1 MKIKG
6 IVFCFYVA
14 CAALFAARS
23 GTGSGP
29 ALKPAGAGG
38 AAPLYF
44 IANDGQTDAAALF
57 YAHTPSYTIWLTR
70 EGLIFDRI
78 EKEKNGG
85 TSRSVTGLAFKN
97 VNKNFEVMASD
108 PSAYRV
114 SYFYGRDESE
124 WKTDI
129 PTSRVVLYKNLYNGI
144 DLKVYSTA
152 GQIEYDWIVSPGARP
167 EQIQFAFS
175 GKDKGRLN
183 GEGSLAVETPAGR
196 ILHRKPR
203 AHQMIADR
211 RVDVEAAFCKTGD
224 GAFGFTLEA
233 FDRRHELVI
242 DPLVLAYSTYL
253 GGHNEDFALNLAVDP
268 TGAIYICGETHSSDF
283 PPVTQTL
290 PRSDVFITKLSPDG
304 KSLIYSAFFPS
315 GYSHE
320 IMGIAVDAKGF
331 VYLAGATKSSKF
343 PVKNAF
349 QAKAGGGGV
358 DGFILKLAR
367 SGKSLVYSSYIGGTK
382 SEECAAV
389 YADASGAA
397 YLAGS
402 TTSPDFPTKNAFQKP
417 HGGIRRDAFLAKV
430 APAGTSLVYSTCLGT
445 TGDEICQGLAVEADG
460 SATIAG
466 NTTSSVFPV
475 KSAFQKS
482 YAGNWDGFVTK
493 FSPTGDSL
501 VYSSYLG
508 GPGYD
513 GIYNMGMDAGGAVY
527 LVGFTQGSFPLK
539 NAFQKTRKGGSDAF
553 VAKIEPNGKAIAY
566 SSYLGG
572 AGSDFAS
579 AVAVDGDG
587 AAHVVGGTGS
597 ANFPVKSP
605 YQAARRGSYDGFLTI
620 VDPGGLKLLSSTYL
634 GGSYRD
640 SVLEIA
646 LDTSGAVYLCGMTNS
661 LDFPTLGPY
670 QKALAGDA
678 DAFVVKFSRGDD

>member
-1 MKIKG
+1 MKMKG
-6 IVFCFYVA
+6 VVFCLCLA
-14 CAALFAARS
+14 SAALFAAQS
-23 GTGSGP
+23 GTGPGP
-29 ALKPAGAGG
+29 ALEPAGAGG

-44 IANDGQTDAAALF
+44 IANSGQTDAAALF
-57 YAHTPSYTIWLTR
+57 YARTPGYTLWLNR
-70 EGLIFDRI
+70 EGFLFDRI
-78 EKEKNGG
+78 EKDKNGG
-85 TSRSVTGLAFKN
+85 TSRSVSGLVFKN
-97 VNKNFEVMASD
+97 ANKNFEVMASD

-129 PTSRVVLYKNLYNGI
+129 PTSGVVLYKNLYDGI

-152 GQIEYDWIVSPGARP
+152 GQIEYDWIVGAGARP
-167 EQIQFAFS
+167 EQIQFAYS
-175 GKDKGRLN
+175 GENKARLD
-183 GEGSLAVETPAGR
+183 GEGNLAVDTPAGR

-203 AHQMIADR
+203 AHQVIGSR
-211 RVDVEAAFCKTGD
+211 RVNVEAAFRETED
-224 GAFGFTLEA
+224 GAYGFAVGA
-233 FDRRHELVI
+233 FDRRCELVI

-253 GGHNEDFALNLAVDP
+253 GGSRQDFPLNLAVDR
-268 TGAIYICGETHSSDF
+268 TGAIYVCGETYSSDF
-283 PPVTQTL
+283 PPVSQSL
-290 PRSDVFITKLSPDG
+290 PRHDVFVSKLSPDG
-304 KSLIYSAFFPS
+304 KSLIYTAFFPS
-315 GYSHE
+315 DYQHE
-320 IMGIAVDAKGF
+320 IMGMAVDAKGF

-358 DGFILKLAR
+358 DGFVLKLAR

-402 TTSPDFPTKNAFQKP
+402 TTSPDFPTKNAYQKP
-417 HGGIRRDAFLAKV
+417 HKSIFRDAFLAKV
-430 APAGTSLVYSTCLGT
+430 APAGNSLIFSTCLGT
-445 TGDEICQGLAVEADG
+445 TGDEICQGLAVESDG

-466 NTTSSVFPV
+466 NTTSPVFPV
-475 KSAFQKS
+475 KSAFQKY
-482 YAGNWDGFVTK
+482 YAGRWDGFVTK
-493 FSPTGDSL
+493 FSPTGNSL

-508 GPGYD
+508 GPNYD
-513 GIYNMGMDAGGAVY
+513 GIYGMGMDAGGAVY

-553 VAKIEPNGKAIAY
+553 VTKIEPNGKAIAY

-572 AGSDFAS
+572 TGSDYACT
-579 AVAVDGDG
+579 VAVDGDG
-587 AAHVVGGTGS
+587 AAHIVGGTGS
-597 ANFPVKSP
+597 ADFPVKSA
-605 YQAARRGSYDGFLTI
+605 YQAARRGSYDGFLTV

-640 SVLEIA
+640 SVLEIT

-670 QKALAGDA
+670 QKAPAGDD